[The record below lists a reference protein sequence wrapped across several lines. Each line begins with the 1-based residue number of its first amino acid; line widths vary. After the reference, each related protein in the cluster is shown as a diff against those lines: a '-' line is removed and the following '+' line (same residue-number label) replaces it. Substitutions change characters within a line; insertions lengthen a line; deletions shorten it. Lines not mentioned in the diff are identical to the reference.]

1 VHGCSNRRMD
11 SKEGSKRNNCTALE
25 IVLALS
31 LHSIPLLVVG
41 CIGRRKIPPHHHSRH
56 ISRVR
61 DQVEERCWSWTPK
74 YVRLTHI
81 VPCPASS
88 PVCIHEVLDL
98 QLSLLPFLS
107 LPHAIQGFTQQIRA
121 SLRGAPSPPPSMNQ
135 LQPYKQIR
143 VTQL

>member
-1 VHGCSNRRMD
+1 MHGCSNRRMD
-11 SKEGSKRNNCTALE
+11 SKEGSKRNSCTALE

-98 QLSLLPFLS
+98 QLSLLPFPL
-107 LPHAIQGFTQQIRA
+107 FRTQSRA
-121 SLRGAPSPPPSMNQ
+121 LHNKSGPPSAA
-135 LQPYKQIR
+135 LPPLLR
-143 VTQL
+143 P

>member
-1 VHGCSNRRMD
+1 MHGCSNRRMD

-98 QLSLLPFLS
+98 QLSLLPFPL
-107 LPHAIQGFTQQIRA
+107 FRTQSRA
-121 SLRGAPSPPPSMNQ
+121 LHNKSGPPSAA
-135 LQPYKQIR
+135 LPPLLR
-143 VTQL
+143 P